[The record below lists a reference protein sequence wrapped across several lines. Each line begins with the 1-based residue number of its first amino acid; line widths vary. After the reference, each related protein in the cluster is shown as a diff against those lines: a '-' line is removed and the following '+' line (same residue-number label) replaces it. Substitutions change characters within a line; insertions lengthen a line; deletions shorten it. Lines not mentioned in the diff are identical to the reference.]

1 MQIILLITSILVL
14 SSEAKAIFVDGSGH
28 YGLLGEVR
36 TNQMFIESDNRY
48 QAIRQSF
55 SLLAEARYNDR
66 LSLFL
71 ELQLFDDP
79 LTNSL
84 LGDQSKQLPCPDEPT
99 DNTDDSDQQPC
110 QSGQDLTYPSYENFK
125 PRIAQLYVR
134 YAFDYCLLEVGRRGR
149 DWGLGIF
156 LDSGEAPFSSQQSI
170 FDGLTCHVNVQKN
183 QTLGFSIGYDSLTE
197 TGTNYPPTKNTESVV
212 FGATNNDD
220 DVHQLFFT
228 IEYDDR
234 EVADNSGFSR
244 VTGGYFA
251 TIFAERHDVSV
262 KFFDLYIALFYKE
275 FLATRHELLFRIGK
289 SADPS
294 WHKLGGKTAIDDE
307 QVVNELNAIAVSGDV
322 AWTFYTKGTEIDVI
336 NNLPKAKHKHTL
348 LAGYAITPG
357 DSDGY
362 LLAEEERDTDVTA
375 LALHG
380 NFKPALIFYN
390 ALATDQTVAGIY
402 HPQQLVNVNLFWLA
416 YHYDN
421 YLWGT
426 VELKLLSGML
436 READNNDRQLIGHHG
451 KALGYEVDLH
461 YRYQLHSEV
470 ELGLAAAVAFP
481 GKAWQTGDQQPHR
494 SVLLQSSVAFKF

>member
-1 MQIILLITSILVL
+1 MRIFLLMSLVL
-14 SSEAKAIFVDGSGH
+14 SFDAKAVFFDGSGH
-28 YGLLGEVR
+28 YGLLGELR
-36 TNQMFIESDNRY
+36 TNQMFTENDDRY

-79 LTNSL
+79 LMNSF
-84 LGDQSKQLPCPDEPT
+84 LGDQTRQSPCPIADES
-99 DNTDDSDQQPC
+99 TDDQTEQKSCRETQNL
-110 QSGQDLTYPSYENFK
+110 SYPFYEKFK
-125 PRIAQLYVR
+125 PQVTQLYVR

-156 LDSGEAPFSSQQSI
+156 LDSGETPFSLQQSI
-170 FDGLTCHVNVQKN
+170 FDGLTCHINVQKN

-197 TGTNYPPTKNTESVV
+197 TGTNYLATEEATV
-212 FGATNNDD
+212 FGATNND

-234 EVADNSGFSR
+234 EAAENSDFSR

-262 KFFDLYIALFYKE
+262 KFFDLYIALFYKK
-275 FLATRHELLFRIGK
+275 FLETRHELLFRLGK

-322 AWTFYTKGTEIDVI
+322 SWTFYQKGSEIDVI
-336 NNLPKAKHKHTL
+336 NNLPKAKHRHTL
-348 LAGYAITPG
+348 LAGYVVAPG

-362 LLAEEERDTDVTA
+362 LSAEEERDTDVTA

-390 ALATDQTVAGIY
+390 AIGAEQQTVAGVY
-402 HPQQLVNVNLFWLA
+402 DPQQLVNVNLFWLA
-416 YHYDN
+416 YRYDN
-421 YLWGT
+421 YLWGA

-436 READNNDRQLIGHHG
+436 RETDDGDDKLIGHHG
-451 KALGYEVDLH
+451 KALGYELDVN
-461 YRYQLHSEV
+461 YRYQLRNEV
-470 ELGLAAAVAFP
+470 DLGLAAAIAFP
-481 GKAWQTGDQQPHR
+481 GKAWQIGNQEPHR